1 MPAGRRCHL
10 ACVRALIPCLPTFVP
25 TPSRRL
31 PCWLQHP
38 CQKVLSGADGG
49 RHGGAA
55 FCQGCGWRGAW
66 FWGRRGVCGAPQDQ
80 AAEARRQG
88 KCRSR
93 GLGAWLLAAAA
104 GLAGGGRGSGRGG
117 SRARSFA
124 RWYPGWSNS
133 AFLAPAAST
142 HRAPPPPPPHTHHH
156 HHPTAVTPPPAGQHA
171 RLDRAE
177 EAPAADAR
185 LHQHQARL
193 EIHGAQAQGPLLSC
207 CALPARSASSC
218 CSALPR
224 CSPAPACSACS
235 DHPFWSLNLVN
246 LNSAKPA

>member
-142 HRAPPPPPPHTHHH
+142 HRAPPPPTHTH
-156 HHPTAVTPPPAGQHA
+156 TPPPPPHCRHPPA
-171 RLDRAE
+171 RRTTRATGSCGRSTSSGR
-177 EAPAADAR
+177 AATPTSSQTRNTRGASAR
-185 LHQHQARL
+185 TASELLCLASSVCFKLLLRSS
-193 EIHGAQAQGPLLSC
+193 PLLPRSC
-207 CALPARSASSC
+207 LLRV
-218 CSALPR
+218 L
-224 CSPAPACSACS
+224 
-235 DHPFWSLNLVN
+235 
-246 LNSAKPA
+246 